1 MTNLAASA
9 LQFASA
15 LEEIINGTVSSEIE
29 FMVDVIADSDEAFI
43 YPCRSTPAEPFLI
56 PITTSEYSEYAPW
69 LFLKV
74 VYKVSLHPERGY
86 LTVLSSI
93 FSLGISGR
101 PFSPAVR
108 IEFERGGGYEPEYES
123 RGRHTRSAAHV
134 QIHGTSNE
142 LYYIQ
147 HRLGLTRIR
156 NLESF
161 HFPVGGRRFRPSL
174 EDFIEFLESEKL
186 IPEIGSE
193 ARGILNKHRKI
204 WLEIQLKAAIANSP
218 ETAANKLRE
227 MGYVVQ
233 NPK

>member
-1 MTNLAASA
+1 VTNLAASA

-43 YPCRSTPAEPFLI
+43 YPRGSTPAEPFLI

-69 LFLKV
+69 LF
-74 VYKVSLHPERGY
+74 
-86 LTVLSSI
+86 
-93 FSLGISGR
+93 GR